1 MEGVKTIKVQDTQ
14 RIGDYIQLIKILRR
28 KKSYL
33 KLMVK
38 RHIIVIPKC

>member
-1 MEGVKTIKVQDTQ
+1 MEGAKTIKVQDTQ
-14 RIGDYIQLIKILRR
+14 RIGDYIQSIKILRR

-38 RHIIVIPKC
+38 RLIIVIPKC